1 MASMPDDKILRTK
14 PYKTDFMHGQF
25 MLSVMVFIL
34 TAAGAR
40 GQTPSPSTVKAGAD
54 YSKES
59 FIIEKLHTVATF
71 ENDGASSQVTTSTVR
86 VQSQAGVEHWGVLS
100 AGYSSANE
108 QVEIGYV
115 RVRKADGTVVE
126 TPPDSAQDVTSEIM
140 RAAPMYSD
148 YHEKHVAVKG
158 LGVGDVLEY
167 QITKRLH
174 TPLIPGQFW
183 FAYDFEKTDIA
194 LDDEVEVNVPK
205 DRELKIKSPDLKPTI
220 VESGNRR
227 IYTWKTANLEVKKDD
242 EPRREFPPPA
252 ILLSSF
258 KSWEKVG
265 RWWSGLEQ
273 QAAAPTAEIRAKAA
287 ELTRNATTRG
297 EKVRALYD
305 YVSTRFHYISISFG
319 IGRYQPHTAVEVLK
333 NEYGD
338 CKDKHTLL
346 ASLLAAVGID
356 AYPALMNS
364 TRHIDPDVPS
374 PGQFDHV
381 ITAVPESPNSGKL
394 IWLDTTPEVAPFGF
408 LAFPLRDKQAL
419 VIPSAQPPL
428 LVTTPADPPFKSFQR
443 YEIEAKLSDT
453 GVLEGTMHRT
463 FRGDSELI
471 ERMAFRQTPQSQ
483 WQELVQGIC
492 RAMGFAGDVSEVEVS
507 SPEVTTEPF
516 HFSNKYT
523 RKNYPDWAN
532 HRITP
537 PLGFWGLPEIKEGE
551 KRTLPILLGGQYEV
565 TSIARVELPKGYT
578 PKPLANVDQ
587 VWEFAEYHSKYSFN
601 DGVWVTEVHV
611 IIKKL
616 KIPLTSLAAY
626 QSFQKTL
633 SDNQN
638 LYTELIN
645 PSAPA
650 SPQPYVFTP
659 STNGDA
665 TDLLMQAQ
673 AAIMRRDLDDAY
685 DLLERALKLDD
696 HYKDAWLMLG
706 TVQFSKGQMKEG
718 EADLRKGIEIDPKDA
733 HGYIMLAYAYMH
745 QRQPE
750 QAIAVWQDLL
760 KQDPNNVTALIS
772 LGDTLLS
779 LKRYAEAIPVLESA
793 QALIKSSEPLEIAL
807 ANAYLGAG
815 KPEKAAPLLK
825 EAADT
830 SLSPMVWNDVAYT
843 LADHNLNLP
852 VAQLYAEKAVQS
864 VEHDAANV
872 DLDHLEKADLDRMKQ
887 LANNWDTL
895 GWVYFREG
903 DMARAQKYMEA
914 AWNLYQDR
922 VIGEHLAQVYEKQG
936 KVAAAKH
943 QYVLARGSPDL
954 SAPPPSP
961 DERFAPPT
969 AARMSAVEELSEMRR
984 TDLGKVSKKQGS
996 AEFFVLLAPGG
1007 KVEAVKFISGDENIR
1022 PLSKVLALL
1031 KLKAPLPD
1039 DAPVKI
1045 VRRGVLMCNGLN
1057 LDCDFTLFEVESVE
1071 STE

>member
-1 MASMPDDKILRTK
+1 
-14 PYKTDFMHGQF
+14 MHGQF

-34 TAAGAR
+34 TAAGVS
-40 GQTPSPSTVKAGAD
+40 GQTPSPGTVKAGAD

-59 FIIEKLHTVATF
+59 FIIERLLTVSTF
-71 ENDGASSQVTTSTVR
+71 ENDGTSSRTTTSAVR
-86 VQSQAGVEHWGVLS
+86 VQSEAGVQHWGVLS
-100 AGYSSANE
+100 VGYSTTNE

-126 TPPDSAQDVTSEIM
+126 TPADSAQDLTSEIM
-140 RAAPMYSD
+140 RVAPMYSD

-158 LGVGDVLEY
+158 LGAGDVLEY
-167 QITKRLH
+167 QVTTLLH

-183 FAYDFEKTDIA
+183 FGYDFEKA
-194 LDDEVEVNVPK
+194 NVVLDEEVEVNVPK
-205 DRELKIKSPDLKPTI
+205 DRELKIKSRDLKPTI
-220 VESGNRR
+220 VENGNRR
-227 IYTWKTANLEVKKDD
+227 VYTWKTANLEVKKDD

-258 KSWEKVG
+258 KSWEEMG
-265 RWWSGLEQ
+265 HWWSGLEQ
-273 QAAAPTAEIRAKAA
+273 QAAAPTPEIRAKAA
-287 ELTRNATTRG
+287 ELTRNATTRE

-305 YVSTRFHYISISFG
+305 YVATRFRYISMSFG
-319 IGRYQPHTAVEVLK
+319 IGRYQPHPAVDVLK

-356 AYPALMNS
+356 AYPALTNS

-381 ITAVPESPNSGKL
+381 ITAVPESQNSSKL
-394 IWLDTTPEVAPFGF
+394 IWLDTTTEVAPFGYLVF
-408 LAFPLRDKQAL
+408 VLRDKQAL
-419 VIPSAQPPL
+419 LIPGAAPPQL
-428 LVTTPADPPFKSFQR
+428 ATTPPDPPFKSFQR
-443 YEIEAKLSDT
+443 YEIDAKLSDT

-492 RAMGFAGDVSEVEVS
+492 RAMGFAGDVSDVEVS

-565 TSIARVELPKGYT
+565 TSISRVQLPKGYT
-578 PKPLANVDQ
+578 PKLLANVDQ
-587 VWEFAEYHSKYSFN
+587 VWDFAEYHSKYSFE

-616 KIPLTSLAAY
+616 EIPLTSLAAY

-638 LYTELIN
+638 LYTELSN
-645 PSAPA
+645 GSAPA
-650 SPQPYVFTP
+650 PPQPYVFTFSP
-659 STNGDA
+659 NGDA
-665 TDLLMQAQ
+665 TGLLLQAQ
-673 AAIMRRDLDDAY
+673 AALQRRDLDDAY

-696 HYKDAWLMLG
+696 HYKAAWLMLG
-706 TVQFSKGQMKEG
+706 TVQLSKGQMKEG
-718 EADLRKGIEIDPKDA
+718 EADLRKGIAIDPEDA
-733 HGYIMLAYAYMH
+733 HGYVMLAYAYMH
-745 QRQPE
+745 ERQPE

-760 KQDPNNVTALIS
+760 KHDPNNTTALIN

-779 LKRYAEAIPVLESA
+779 LKRYGEAIPVLESA
-793 QALIKSSEPLEIAL
+793 QALIKSSAPLEIAL

-815 KPEKAAPLLK
+815 KPDQAAPLLK
-825 EAADT
+825 DAADT

-852 VAQLYAEKAVQS
+852 VAQTYAEKAVQS
-864 VEHDAANV
+864 LEHDAANV
-872 DLDHLEKADLDRMKQ
+872 DFDHLEKADLNRMKQ
-887 LANNWDTL
+887 LGNDWDTL

-903 DMARAQKYMEA
+903 DFARAQKYLEA

-922 VIGEHLAQVYEKQG
+922 VIGEHLAQVYEKLG
-936 KVAAAKH
+936 KTEAAKH
-943 QYVLARGSPDL
+943 QYILAHGFPDL
-954 SAPPPSP
+954 NEPAPFPEDQFGRPTV
-961 DERFAPPT
+961 DEH
-969 AARMSAVEELSEMRR
+969 MSAVDELSEMRH
-984 TDLGKVSKKQGS
+984 TELGRVSKEQGS
-996 AEFFVLLAPGG
+996 AEFFILLAPGG
-1007 KVEAVKFISGDENIR
+1007 KVGAVKFISGDENIR
-1022 PLSKVLALL
+1022 PLSKVLASL

-1045 VRRGVLMCNGLN
+1045 IRRGVLMCNGYN
-1057 LDCDFTLFEVESVE
+1057 LDCDFTLSPVEDVQ
-1071 STE
+1071 STH